1 MSMCYILYSFVDFI
15 HSNVFWMPF
24 VNTAINEYLGKYVG
38 VHRGVYA
45 YFTYIHN
52 VNCVR
57 YRQSIIKSRERKANL
72 CYIYFYLLSSHTLFV
87 GHSCAFIDA
96 VFYARHLRVDA
107 H

>member
-1 MSMCYILYSFVDFI
+1 MNAV
-15 HSNVFWMPF
+15 
-24 VNTAINEYLGKYVG
+24 INEYYLGKYVG
-38 VHRGVYA
+38 VHREVYA

-52 VNCVR
+52 VIVSVIVNLSN
-57 YRQSIIKSRERKANL
+57 QERESQFVL
-72 CYIYFYLLSSHTLFV
+72 YFYLLSSHTLFV